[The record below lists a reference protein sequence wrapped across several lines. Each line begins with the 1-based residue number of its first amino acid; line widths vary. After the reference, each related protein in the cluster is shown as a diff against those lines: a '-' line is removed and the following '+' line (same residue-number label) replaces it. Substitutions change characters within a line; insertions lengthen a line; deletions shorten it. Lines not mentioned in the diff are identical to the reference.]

1 MLSSP
6 RGIASC
12 SFGKYLKTEREWWLD
27 KFILHKRDVHR
38 CPGWSS
44 RVMES
49 RVTTNAKNASKRV
62 KEKPQLDGWETFS
75 LWRGQVHQNL
85 LHSNSH
91 CLAKSLQLQ
100 MSSWADYQF
109 KILHSQH
116 YTWDLALILH
126 LHLRRNMNW
135 HQHKILS
142 LANRNQNLPLM
153 SICVLRCRF
162 VKFLSVYLK
171 F

>member
-1 MLSSP
+1 MT
-6 RGIASC
+6 
-12 SFGKYLKTEREWWLD
+12 YLTNLCFRREMC
-27 KFILHKRDVHR
+27 II

-44 RVMES
+44 RAMES

-75 LWRGQVHQNL
+75 LWRGQAHQNL

-91 CLAKSLQLQ
+91 CLPKSLQLQ
-100 MSSWADYQF
+100 MSRWADYQF

-116 YTWDLALILH
+116 YAWDLALILH

-153 SICVLRCRF
+153 TICVLRRRC